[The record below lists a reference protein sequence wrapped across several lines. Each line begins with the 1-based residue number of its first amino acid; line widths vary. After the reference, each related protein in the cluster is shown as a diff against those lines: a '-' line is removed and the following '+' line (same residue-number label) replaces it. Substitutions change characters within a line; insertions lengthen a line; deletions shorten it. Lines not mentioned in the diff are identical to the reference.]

1 MAAKQFDS
9 HNRSVIRRARKGDQ
23 LEFHRGWYSHWAVY
37 IGNEEVIHLAGDEND
52 GLNGNINPSHAF
64 TICGKSFNK
73 ALVKR
78 ENVWKVV
85 LDSKV
90 EINNNKD
97 RKCKR
102 PIVLCQH
109 HVGPIYEI
117 VEEAI
122 MKIGDIGYNVL
133 WQNCEHFAA
142 YCRYGVNWSEQAD
155 NFVTA
160 VFATGAVVA
169 LGALIKE
176 MVIGDK
182 KEKEKA

>member
-73 ALVKR
+73 AVVKR

-90 EINNNKD
+90 EINNSKD
-97 RKCKR
+97 RKCQPRSPHK
-102 PIVLCQH
+102 
-109 HVGPIYEI
+109 I

-133 WQNCEHFAA
+133 WKNCEHFAA

-155 NFVTA
+155 TFVGA
-160 VFATGAVVA
+160 VVVTGAVVV
-169 LGALIKE
+169 LGALFKE
-176 MVIGDK
+176 MFIGDK

>member
-1 MAAKQFDS
+1 M
-9 HNRSVIRRARKGDQ
+9 
-23 LEFHRGWYSHWAVY
+23 
-37 IGNEEVIHLAGDEND
+37 AGDEND

-73 ALVKR
+73 AVVKR

-90 EINNNKD
+90 EINNSKD
-97 RKCKR
+97 RKCQPR
-102 PIVLCQH
+102 SPH
-109 HVGPIYEI
+109 EI

-122 MKIGDIGYNVL
+122 KKIGDIGYNVL
-133 WQNCEHFAA
+133 WKNCEHFAA

-155 NFVTA
+155 KFLGA
-160 VFATGAVVA
+160 VVATGAVVL
-169 LGALIKE
+169 LGALFKE
-176 MVIGDK
+176 MFIGDK

>member
-9 HNRSVIRRARKGDQ
+9 HNRSVIRKARKGDQ

-73 ALVKR
+73 AVVKR

-90 EINNNKD
+90 EVNNNKD
-97 RKCKR
+97 RKCKPRR
-102 PIVLCQH
+102 PH
-109 HVGPIYEI
+109 EI

-142 YCRYGVNWSEQAD
+142 YCRYGVNWSEQAN
-155 NFVTA
+155 NFLGA
-160 VFATGAVVA
+160 VVATGAVVV
-169 LGALIKE
+169 LGSLFKE
-176 MVIGDK
+176 MFIGDK